1 MFSHYVFLFTDKF
14 RQVHISTTKNPYI
27 LDAHWPSKEIQK
39 LIDSDWAYLKLQELK
54 INQWQIDSGP
64 TDIPQSTWW
73 HSKFCGIMNTAK
85 ISHTVLDC
93 QNSSVIF
100 IFYS

>member
-39 LIDSDWAYLKLQELK
+39 LIDSEWAYLKLQELK
-54 INQWQIDSGP
+54 INQ
-64 TDIPQSTWW
+64 
-73 HSKFCGIMNTAK
+73 
-85 ISHTVLDC
+85 
-93 QNSSVIF
+93 
-100 IFYS
+100 